1 MLSRTTVDVQH
12 SSLENFLD
20 EYQQIRLLVS
30 GAGIILVGVFVLG
43 GWWQE
48 GSPVPNLAAL
58 ALIAAHAAWCR
69 ARHIRAPRMM
79 LIMDSSLLGAI
90 MLTIPDSTA
99 VLTGTF
105 AFLALLIAL
114 FTQGMWLIGLLAYMT
129 AWYVAA
135 YLNGSGVSA
144 ESVGVMAGGLLTMAA
159 VVAVMISVRR
169 WLGRLD
175 AARSQM
181 VGTVSHELRNN
192 LTGVL
197 GLTEVVATMT
207 DLEPTEA
214 RELLVMAHQQAVD
227 ASEIVEDLL
236 TVSRLEGSA
245 LTTSREAV
253 DVNEEVV
260 AMARRFQGTGT
271 ELGLALDDDLPPAWA
286 DPLRLR
292 QTIRNLI
299 SNAIRYGGPMVVIS
313 TGRSGDTIQVV
324 VRDNGDGVPPED
336 EATIFLP
343 YRRSTQGRRDASSIG
358 LGLWVCRQLAHAM
371 GGHLV
376 YQRRGEWTE
385 FLLTI
390 PTTPHDEDS
399 TPERAALLAH
409 RRTAPSSASGGS
421 GSLLASAAT

>member
-197 GLTEVVATMT
+197 GLTEVVATMA

-214 RELLVMAHQQAVD
+214 RELLAMAHQQAVD

-271 ELGLALDDDLPPAWA
+271 DLGLALDEDLPSAWA

-313 TGRSGDTIQVV
+313 TGESGDVIQVV

-343 YRRSTQGRRDASSIG
+343 YRRSTRGRRDPSSIG

-376 YQRRGEWTE
+376 YQRREGWTE

-390 PTTPHDEDS
+390 PTRPLDEDS
-399 TPERAALLAH
+399 ISE
-409 RRTAPSSASGGS
+409 TAPVRAPRRSASSSASGGP
-421 GSLLASAAT
+421 GSLLASPAT

>member
-1 MLSRTTVDVQH
+1 MPSRSPVDVQH

-30 GAGIILVGVFVLG
+30 VAAIVLVGGFVVG

-58 ALIAAHAAWCR
+58 ALMAAHAAWCR
-69 ARHIRAPRMM
+69 ARYIRAPRMM
-79 LIMDSSLLGAI
+79 LIMDTSLLGAI
-90 MLTIPDSTA
+90 MLTTPDATA
-99 VLTGTF
+99 VMTGTF

-135 YLNGSGVSA
+135 FLNGSGVSA
-144 ESVGVMAGGLLTMAA
+144 ESVAVLVGGLLAMAA

-175 AARSQM
+175 ATRSQM

-197 GLTEVVATMT
+197 GLTEVVATMV
-207 DLEPTEA
+207 DLEPAEA
-214 RELLVMAHQQAVD
+214 RELVTMAHQQAVD
-227 ASEIVEDLL
+227 ANDIVEDLL

-260 AMARRFQGTGT
+260 ATTRRFQGTGA
-271 ELGLALDDDLPPAWA
+271 EIGLALDDDLPTAWA

-292 QTIRNLI
+292 QTIRNLV
-299 SNAIRYGGPMVVIS
+299 SNAIRYGGPTVVIS
-313 TGRSGDTIQVV
+313 TGQSGDAIQVV
-324 VRDNGDGVPPED
+324 VGDNGDGVPSED

-343 YRRSTQGRRDASSIG
+343 YRRSTKGRRDPSSIG

-376 YQRRGEWTE
+376 YQRREGWTE

-390 PTTPHDEDS
+390 PTGPRDEDS
-399 TPERAALLAH
+399 TSETAALPAS
-409 RRTAPSSASGGS
+409 RRSTPSPASGGS

>member
-1 MLSRTTVDVQH
+1 
-12 SSLENFLD
+12 
-20 EYQQIRLLVS
+20 
-30 GAGIILVGVFVLG
+30 
-43 GWWQE
+43 
-48 GSPVPNLAAL
+48 
-58 ALIAAHAAWCR
+58 
-69 ARHIRAPRMM
+69 
-79 LIMDSSLLGAI
+79 
-90 MLTIPDSTA
+90 
-99 VLTGTF
+99 
-105 AFLALLIAL
+105 
-114 FTQGMWLIGLLAYMT
+114 MWLIGLLAYMT

-313 TGRSGDTIQVV
+313 TGESGDAIQVV
-324 VRDNGDGVPPED
+324 VRDDGDGVPPED

-343 YRRSTQGRRDASSIG
+343 YRRSTRGRRDPSSIG

-376 YQRRGEWTE
+376 YQRREGWTE

-390 PTTPHDEDS
+390 PTRPLDEDS
-399 TPERAALLAH
+399 ISE
-409 RRTAPSSASGGS
+409 TAPVRAPRRSASSSASGGP
-421 GSLLASAAT
+421 GSLLASPAT

>member
-260 AMARRFQGTGT
+260 AMARRFKGTGT
-271 ELGLALDDDLPPAWA
+271 DLGLALDEDLPSAWA

-313 TGRSGDTIQVV
+313 TGESGDVIQVV

-343 YRRSTQGRRDASSIG
+343 FRRSTRGRRDPSSIG

-376 YQRRGEWTE
+376 YQRREGWTE

-390 PTTPHDEDS
+390 PTRPLDEDS
-399 TPERAALLAH
+399 ISE
-409 RRTAPSSASGGS
+409 TAPVRAPRRSASSSASGGP
-421 GSLLASAAT
+421 GSLLASPAT

>member
-1 MLSRTTVDVQH
+1 MPSRSTVDVQH

-30 GAGIILVGVFVLG
+30 LAGIILVGVFVAG

-48 GSPVPNLAAL
+48 GSPAPNIAAL
-58 ALIAAHAAWCR
+58 GLMAAHAAWCR
-69 ARHIRAPRMM
+69 ARQIRAPRMM
-79 LIMDSSLLGAI
+79 LIMDTTLLGALL
-90 MLTIPDSTA
+90 LTIPGSTA
-99 VLTGTF
+99 VMTGTF

-114 FTQGMWLIGLLAYMT
+114 FTQGKWLVILLAYMT
-129 AWYVAA
+129 IWYVAA
-135 YLNGSGVSA
+135 FLNGSGVSA
-144 ESVGVMAGGLLTMAA
+144 ESVGIMAGGLLAVAA

-197 GLTEVVATMT
+197 GLTELVATMEE
-207 DLEPTEA
+207 LESEEA
-214 RELLVMAHQQAVD
+214 RELVTMAHQQAVD
-227 ASEIVEDLL
+227 ANEIVEDLL

-245 LTTSREAV
+245 LTTSSEAV

-260 AMARRFQGTGT
+260 ATARRFKGTGT
-271 ELGLALDDDLPPAWA
+271 DLGLALDDDLPPAWA

-299 SNAIRYGGPMVVIS
+299 SNAIRYGGPIVVIS
-313 TGRSGDTIQVV
+313 TGRTGDAIQVV

-343 YRRSTQGRRDASSIG
+343 YRRSTKGRRDASSIG

-371 GGHLV
+371 SGHLV
-376 YQRRGEWTE
+376 YQRREGWTE
-385 FLLTI
+385 FMLSI
-390 PTTPHDEDS
+390 PAKPPDEDS
-399 TPERAALLAH
+399 TSESAAVRAP
-409 RRTAPSSASGGS
+409 RRSAPSPASDGP
-421 GSLLASAAT
+421 GSLLASVAT

>member
-271 ELGLALDDDLPPAWA
+271 DLGLALDEDLPSAWA

-313 TGRSGDTIQVV
+313 TGESGDVIQVV

-343 YRRSTQGRRDASSIG
+343 YRRSTRGRRDPSSIG

-376 YQRRGEWTE
+376 YQRREGWTE

-390 PTTPHDEDS
+390 PTRPLDEDS
-399 TPERAALLAH
+399 ISE
-409 RRTAPSSASGGS
+409 TAPVRAPRRSASSSASGGP
-421 GSLLASAAT
+421 GSLLASPAT

>member
-271 ELGLALDDDLPPAWA
+271 ELGLALDDDLPSAWA

-313 TGRSGDTIQVV
+313 TGESGDAIQVV
-324 VRDNGDGVPPED
+324 VRDDGDGVPPED

-343 YRRSTQGRRDASSIG
+343 YRRSTRGRRDPSSIG

-376 YQRRGEWTE
+376 YQRREGWTE

-390 PTTPHDEDS
+390 PTRPLDEDS
-399 TPERAALLAH
+399 ISE
-409 RRTAPSSASGGS
+409 TAPVRAPRRSASSSASGGP
-421 GSLLASAAT
+421 GSLLASPAT

>member
-271 ELGLALDDDLPPAWA
+271 DLGLALDEDLPSAWA

-313 TGRSGDTIQVV
+313 TGESGDAIQVV
-324 VRDNGDGVPPED
+324 VRDDGDGVPPED

-343 YRRSTQGRRDASSIG
+343 FRRSTRGRRDPSSIG

-376 YQRRGEWTE
+376 YQRREGWTE

-390 PTTPHDEDS
+390 PTRPLDEDS
-399 TPERAALLAH
+399 ISE
-409 RRTAPSSASGGS
+409 TAPVRAPRRSASSSASGGP
-421 GSLLASAAT
+421 GSLLASPAT

>member
-271 ELGLALDDDLPPAWA
+271 ELGLALDEDLPSAWA

-313 TGRSGDTIQVV
+313 TGESGDVIQVV

-343 YRRSTQGRRDASSIG
+343 YRRSTRGRRDPSSIG

-376 YQRRGEWTE
+376 YQRREGWTE

-390 PTTPHDEDS
+390 PTRPLDEDS
-399 TPERAALLAH
+399 ISE
-409 RRTAPSSASGGS
+409 TAPVRAPRRSASSSASGGP
-421 GSLLASAAT
+421 GSLLASPAT

>member
-1 MLSRTTVDVQH
+1 
-12 SSLENFLD
+12 
-20 EYQQIRLLVS
+20 
-30 GAGIILVGVFVLG
+30 VG
-43 GWWQE
+43 
-48 GSPVPNLAAL
+48 
-58 ALIAAHAAWCR
+58 
-69 ARHIRAPRMM
+69 
-79 LIMDSSLLGAI
+79 
-90 MLTIPDSTA
+90 
-99 VLTGTF
+99 
-105 AFLALLIAL
+105 
-114 FTQGMWLIGLLAYMT
+114 
-129 AWYVAA
+129 
-135 YLNGSGVSA
+135 
-144 ESVGVMAGGLLTMAA
+144 
-159 VVAVMISVRR
+159 
-169 WLGRLD
+169 
-175 AARSQM
+175 
-181 VGTVSHELRNN
+181 
-192 LTGVL
+192 
-197 GLTEVVATMT
+197 
-207 DLEPTEA
+207 
-214 RELLVMAHQQAVD
+214 
-227 ASEIVEDLL
+227 DLL

-245 LTTSREAV
+245 LTTSKEAV

-260 AMARRFQGTGT
+260 ATARRFQGTGT
-271 ELGLALDDDLPPAWA
+271 EIGLALVDDLPPALA

>member
-1 MLSRTTVDVQH
+1 M
-12 SSLENFLD
+12 ENFLD
-20 EYQQIRLLVS
+20 EYQQIRLVAS
-30 GAGIILVGVFVLG
+30 VAGMVLVGVFVIG
-43 GWWQE
+43 GWWQD
-48 GSPVPNLAAL
+48 GSPLPNLTAL
-58 ALIAAHAAWCR
+58 VLIAAHAGWCR
-69 ARHIRAPRMM
+69 LRRIRAPRAM
-79 LIMDSSLLGAI
+79 LVWDTTLLGAI

-99 VLTGTF
+99 VTTGTL
-105 AFLALLIAL
+105 AFLALLISL
-114 FTQGMWLIGLLAYMT
+114 FTNGRWMIGLLAYTT

-135 YLNGSGVSA
+135 YLSGVGVSA
-144 ESVGVMAGGLLTMAA
+144 ESVGVMTGGMLTVAA

-197 GLTEVVATMT
+197 GLTEVVATMA
-207 DLEPTEA
+207 DLEPAEA
-214 RELLVMAHQQAVD
+214 RELVTMAHQQAVD
-227 ASEIVEDLL
+227 ANEIVEDLL

-245 LTTSREAV
+245 LTTSREVV
-253 DVNEEVV
+253 DVNEEV
-260 AMARRFQGTGT
+260 AATARRFQGTGT
-271 ELGLALDDDLPPAWA
+271 ELGLALEEDLPPAWA

-299 SNAIRYGGPMVVIS
+299 SNAIRYGGPLVVI
-313 TGRSGDTIQVV
+313 TTAQSGDAIEVT
-324 VRDNGDGVPPED
+324 VRDNGDGVPTQD

-376 YQRRGEWTE
+376 YRRGGGWTE
-385 FLLTI
+385 FVLSI
-390 PTTPHDEDS
+390 PGRHPGDGS
-399 TPERAALLAH
+399 TSENVAGSAARRSALAP
-409 RRTAPSSASGGS
+409 TLGGS
-421 GSLLASAAT
+421 GSVLASAAA

>member
-197 GLTEVVATMT
+197 GLTEVVATMA

-271 ELGLALDDDLPPAWA
+271 DLGLALDEDLPSAWA

-313 TGRSGDTIQVV
+313 TGESGDVIQVV

-343 YRRSTQGRRDASSIG
+343 FRRSTRGRRDPSSIG

-376 YQRRGEWTE
+376 YQRREGWTE

-390 PTTPHDEDS
+390 PTRPLDEDS
-399 TPERAALLAH
+399 ISE
-409 RRTAPSSASGGS
+409 TAPVRAPRRSASSSASGGP
-421 GSLLASAAT
+421 GSLLASPAT

>member
-1 MLSRTTVDVQH
+1 MPSRSTVDVQH

-30 GAGIILVGVFVLG
+30 LAGIVLVGVFVIG

-48 GSPVPNLAAL
+48 GSPVPNLAVL
-58 ALIAAHAAWCR
+58 ALMAGHAAWCR

-79 LIMDSSLLGAI
+79 LVMDISLLGAI

-105 AFLALLIAL
+105 AFLALLVAL
-114 FTQGMWLIGLLAYMT
+114 FTQGRWLIGLLVYTT

-135 YLNGSGVSA
+135 FLNGSGVSA
-144 ESVGVMAGGLLTMAA
+144 ESVGVMVGGLLAMAA
-159 VVAVMISVRR
+159 VVAVMIGVRR

-175 AARSQM
+175 ANRSQM

-192 LTGVL
+192 LTGIL
-197 GLTEVVATMT
+197 GLTEVVATMP
-207 DLEPTEA
+207 DLEQAEA
-214 RELLVMAHQQAVD
+214 RELVTMAHQQAVD

-245 LTTSREAV
+245 LTTSREPV
-253 DVNEEVV
+253 DVNDEVV
-260 AMARRFQGTGT
+260 ATARRFQGTGT
-271 ELGLALDDDLPPAWA
+271 EIGLALGDELPPAWT

-299 SNAIRYGGPMVVIS
+299 SNAIRYGGPMVVIT
-313 TGRSGDTIQVV
+313 TGRSGDVIQVV
-324 VRDNGDGVPPED
+324 VGDNGDGVPPED

-371 GGHLV
+371 SGHLV
-376 YQRRGEWTE
+376 YRRREGWTE
-385 FLLTI
+385 FLLTV
-390 PTTPHDEDS
+390 PVRPPEEDS
-399 TPERAALLAH
+399 TLETAAGRAP
-409 RRTAPSSASGGS
+409 RGSAPSPASNEP
-421 GSLLASAAT
+421 GSLLAGTAT

>member
-313 TGRSGDTIQVV
+313 TGESGDVIQVV

-343 YRRSTQGRRDASSIG
+343 YRRSTRGRRDPSSIG

-376 YQRRGEWTE
+376 YQRREGWTE

-390 PTTPHDEDS
+390 PTRPLDEDS
-399 TPERAALLAH
+399 TSE
-409 RRTAPSSASGGS
+409 TAPVRAPRRSASSSASGGP
-421 GSLLASAAT
+421 GSLLASPAT